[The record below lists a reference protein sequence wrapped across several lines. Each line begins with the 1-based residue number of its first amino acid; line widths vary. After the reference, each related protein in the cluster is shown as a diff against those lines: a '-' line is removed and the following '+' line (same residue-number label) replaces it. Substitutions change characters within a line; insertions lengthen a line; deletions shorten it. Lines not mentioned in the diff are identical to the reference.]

1 MHSNPYNGYKSQHH
15 ENKMSLQ
22 PETATRWLNNKITSS
37 IGAYLCS
44 GLLAL
49 ISAISFVFFCWYLP
63 EFAALWLTDNII
75 QHNKLLYAL
84 LFLTGR
90 YILAHLASLVNYNTA
105 KKIVSDIK
113 RELHPTLLND
123 NRLDATESTILLT
136 KIADDL
142 KHYFSSFIPNAIA
155 TGIVSLCLLIVAFYI
170 EKWVGVV
177 LLISIIVIPVQMIII
192 GIGTESMHRKHIN
205 LFTRYSAV
213 FYNRLQ
219 TVSEIVNLDNF
230 DRQYRFLDKKGKELN
245 KATANVMRIAF
256 LSSTILELFVTLS
269 IAAIAIYLGM
279 SLLGIMPGKY
289 YNIGYSFHNAL
300 FLLTIVPYF
309 YFYLRRFV
317 SAYHDKNRA
326 IAAAKIIM
334 PLLQQDTPS
343 TTESTLVQFDNFEI
357 KNLSYSYPNTN
368 TKALNDIN
376 ISFPEKGLVLIK
388 GISGSGKSTLLKI
401 CSGSLFAEK
410 GLSVNKKENIWS
422 HIWLKENSSYMNQ
435 FPFIFDGTLHYN
447 VFLDSN
453 SDMPTPDFLEKIV
466 SKKESGWQTVLS
478 NNGKE
483 LSGGE
488 KQLVTFARLMAHT
501 KPIVILD
508 EPTANLDS
516 KSIDIVLPHIEELA
530 ANKLVIVA
538 SHEPAFEHIA
548 CKIVELNWGEQI
560 NSQF

>member
-1 MHSNPYNGYKSQHH
+1 MSSQP
-15 ENKMSLQ
+15 Q
-22 PETATRWLNNKITSS
+22 TATRWLNNKITSLK
-37 IGAYLCS
+37 GAYMWS

-49 ISAISFVFFCWYLP
+49 ISAISFVFFCWYLS
-63 EFAALWLTDNII
+63 EFAALWLIDNII

-84 LFLTGR
+84 LFLAGR
-90 YILAHLASLVNYNTA
+90 YILAHFASLVNYDTA
-105 KKIVSDIK
+105 KKIVSGIK

-123 NRLDATESTILLT
+123 NRLDATESTVLLT
-136 KIADDL
+136 KVADDL
-142 KHYFSSFIPNAIA
+142 KHYFSTFIPNAIA
-155 TGIVSLCLLIVAFYI
+155 TAIVSLCLLIVAFYI
-170 EKWVGVV
+170 ETWVGVV
-177 LLISIIVIPVQMIII
+177 LLISIIVIPVQMIVI

-205 LFTRYSAV
+205 LFMRYSAV

-219 TVSEIVNLDNF
+219 TISEIVNLDNF

-269 IAAIAIYLGM
+269 IAAVAIYLGM

-289 YNIGYSFHNAL
+289 YNVGYNYSNAL
-300 FLLTIVPYF
+300 FLLTLVPYF

-334 PLLQQDTPS
+334 PLLQQEIPS
-343 TTESTLVQFDNFEI
+343 TKESISEPFNSLEI

-368 TKALNDIN
+368 AKALNDIN
-376 ISFPEKGLVLIK
+376 ITFPEKGLVLIK

-401 CSGSLFAEK
+401 CSGSLFAEN
-410 GLSVNKKENIWS
+410 GLSVNRKDNIWS

-435 FPFIFDGTLHYN
+435 FPFIFDGSLHYN

-466 SKKESGWQTVLS
+466 SKKDSGWETILT

-488 KQLVTFARLMAHT
+488 RQLVTFARLMVHP

-516 KSIDIVLPHIEELA
+516 KSIDILMPHIEKLA
-530 ANKLVIVA
+530 ENRLVIMA
-538 SHEPAFEHIA
+538 SHEPAFEQIA
-548 CKIVELNWGEQI
+548 CKTVELNWGEQM
-560 NSQF
+560 NR

>member
-1 MHSNPYNGYKSQHH
+1 MHSNHYNGFKSQHH

-49 ISAISFVFFCWYLP
+49 ISAICFVFFCWYLS
-63 EFAALWLTDNII
+63 EFVALWLTDNILH
-75 QHNKLLYAL
+75 HNKLIYAL

-90 YILAHLASLVNYNTA
+90 YLFAHFASLVNYNTA

-113 RELHPTLLND
+113 RELYPTLLND

-136 KIADDL
+136 KVADDL

-155 TGIVSLCLLIVAFYI
+155 TAIVSLCLLIVAFYI

-192 GIGTESMHRKHIN
+192 GIGTETMHRKHIN
-205 LFTRYSAV
+205 LFMRYSAV

-269 IAAIAIYLGM
+269 IAAVAIYLGM
-279 SLLGIMPGKY
+279 SLLGIMPGKS

-368 TKALNDIN
+368 AKALNDIN

-401 CSGSLFAEK
+401 CSGNLLAEN
-410 GLSVNKKENIWS
+410 GLSANRKDNIWS
-422 HIWLKENSSYMNQ
+422 YIWLKDNSSYMNQ

-447 VFLDSN
+447 VFLNSN
-453 SDMPTPDFLEKIV
+453 SDMPIPDFLEKIV
-466 SKKESGWQTVLS
+466 NKKESGWQTFLS

-488 KQLVTFARLMAHT
+488 KQLVTFARLMAHP

-516 KSIDIVLPHIEELA
+516 GSIDILMPHIEELA

-538 SHEPAFEHIA
+538 SHEPAFERIA
-548 CKIVELNWGEQI
+548 CKIVELNWGEQV
-560 NSQF
+560 NS